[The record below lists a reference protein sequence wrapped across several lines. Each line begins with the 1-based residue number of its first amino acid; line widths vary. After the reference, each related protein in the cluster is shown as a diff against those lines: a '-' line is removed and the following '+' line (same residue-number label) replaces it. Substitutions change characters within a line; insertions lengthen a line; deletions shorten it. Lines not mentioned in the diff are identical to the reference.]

1 MKNVVFYYCLTN
13 QLQPQPVCMRKFLG
27 LAFLLLF
34 SVFLSGVAGQTPLKA
49 RDTTIKGPQ
58 TFAIV
63 MGISKYKYIRPLT
76 YADKDAELFRDY
88 LRSPGG
94 GNVKEENIFCLDRE
108 S

>member
-1 MKNVVFYYCLTN
+1 
-13 QLQPQPVCMRKFLG
+13 MRKFLG

-34 SVFLSGVAGQTPLKA
+34 SAFLSGVTGQTPLKA

-94 GNVKEENIFCLDRE
+94 GQRE
-108 S
+108 RRKYFLPAE